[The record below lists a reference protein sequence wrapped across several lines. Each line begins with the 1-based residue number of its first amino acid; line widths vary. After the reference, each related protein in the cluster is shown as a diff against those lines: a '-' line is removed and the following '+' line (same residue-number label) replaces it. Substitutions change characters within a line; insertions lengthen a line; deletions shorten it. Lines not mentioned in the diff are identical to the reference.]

1 MNATMTIRMRDE
13 EKQLI
18 SDFSQVH
25 GLTSSE
31 YVRKTVLEA
40 IEDAIDYGI
49 AAKAID
55 EFDADPAYLTH
66 SEMMAELGL
75 E

>member
-1 MNATMTIRMRDE
+1 MSATLTVRMKDE

-18 SDFSQVH
+18 SDFSRVL

-40 IEDAIDYGI
+40 IDDAIDSKV
-49 AAKAID
+49 ASDAID
-55 EFDADPAYLTH
+55 EFDANPVFLTH